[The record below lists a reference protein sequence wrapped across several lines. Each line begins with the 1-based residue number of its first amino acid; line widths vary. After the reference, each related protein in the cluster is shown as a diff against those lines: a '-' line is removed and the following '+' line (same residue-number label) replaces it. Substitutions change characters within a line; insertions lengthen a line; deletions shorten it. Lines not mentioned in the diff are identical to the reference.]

1 MGDVFRVGLSND
13 FQIELT
19 GIVDPVLEEMFG
31 PLPFIEYEFFTV
43 ASWAEL
49 QPHELDRYDAVI
61 TIRPHYTPRSF
72 EGLERL
78 ALISRWGVGY
88 DMIDTP
94 AATASDVMVS
104 ITTEAV
110 GRPVAEAILTLMLAL
125 AKKLMLKEKLARTGR
140 WDLKAQASGLGLR
153 GKIVGSVG
161 LGHIGTDMFT
171 LLQPFGLGRMLAY
184 DPYVSQ
190 EKAARL
196 GVELVDLEAV
206 FRESDFVTVN
216 CPLNESTRGLV
227 NAKLLSLMKPTAY
240 FINTARG
247 GLVNEDDLLTALQTK
262 HIAGAGL
269 DVFVQE
275 PLPAD
280 HPFTQLDNVILS
292 PHGMAW
298 TDDLY
303 YGNSYG
309 ACQNIL
315 TLFRGEIPK
324 YIVNHEVVKQPGFQ
338 KKLLALRERWNANTT
353 EQTR

>member
-1 MGDVFRVGLSND
+1 MADAFRVGLSND

-19 GIVDPVLEEMFG
+19 GIIDPVLDEVFG
-31 PLPFIEYEFFTV
+31 PIPFVEYEFFPV
-43 ASWAEL
+43 ASWAEI
-49 QPHELDRYDAVI
+49 QPRELDRYDAVI
-61 TIRPHYTPRSF
+61 TIRPKYSPHSF
-72 EGLERL
+72 AGVERL

-88 DMIDTP
+88 DMIDIP
-94 AATASDVMVS
+94 AATEADVLVS

-153 GKIVGSVG
+153 GKIMGSVG
-161 LGHIGTDMFT
+161 MGHIGTEMFT
-171 LLQPFGLGRMLAY
+171 LLQPFGLGRLLAH
-184 DPYVSQ
+184 DPYIAQ
-190 EKAARL
+190 EKATSLR
-196 GVELVDLEAV
+196 VELVDLDTV
-206 FRESDFVTVN
+206 FRESDFVAIN
-216 CPLNESTRGLV
+216 CPLNDSTRGLV
-227 NAKLLSLMKPTAY
+227 NEHRLSLMKPTAY
-240 FINTARG
+240 LINTARG
-247 GLVNEDDLLTALQTK
+247 AIVNEDDLLAALQAEQ
-262 HIAGAGL
+262 IAGAGL

-280 HPFTQLDNVILS
+280 HPFVQLDNVILS

-315 TLFRGEIPK
+315 MLFRGEVPK
-324 YIVNHEVVKQPGFQ
+324 YVANQPVIERPGFQ
-338 KKLLALRERWNANTT
+338 KKLQTLRDRWNALAV
-353 EQTR
+353 RS

>member
-1 MGDVFRVGLSND
+1 MTDAFRVGLSND

-19 GIVDPVLEEMFG
+19 GIVDPVLEAVFG
-31 PLPFIEYEFFTV
+31 PLPFVEYEFFMV
-43 ASWAEL
+43 ASWAEI
-49 QPHELDRYDAVI
+49 QPQELDQYDAVI

-72 EGLERL
+72 AGVERL

-88 DMIDTP
+88 DMIDIP
-94 AATASDVMVS
+94 AATEADVLAS

-153 GKIVGSVG
+153 GKTVGSVG
-161 LGHIGTDMFT
+161 LGHIGSEMFT
-171 LLQPFGLGRMLAY
+171 LLQPFGLGRMLAH
-184 DPYVSQ
+184 DPYVAQ
-190 EKAARL
+190 DKAARL
-196 GVELVDLEAV
+196 GVALVDLETV
-206 FRESDFVTVN
+206 FRESDFVALN
-216 CPLNESTRGLV
+216 CPLSEDTRGLV
-227 NAKLLSLMKPTAY
+227 NARLLSLMKPTAY
-240 FINTARG
+240 LINTARG
-247 GLVNEDDLLTALQTK
+247 AIINEDDLLAALQAGQ
-262 HIAGAGL
+262 IAGAGL

-280 HPFTQLDNVILS
+280 HPFTHLDNVILS

-303 YGNSYG
+303 SGNSYG

-315 TLFRGEIPK
+315 TLFRGEAPK
-324 YIVNHEVVKQPGFQ
+324 YVVNREVVERPGFQ
-338 KKLLALRERWNANTT
+338 KKLQALRERWNALGV
-353 EQTR
+353 RG